1 MDPIT
6 LALIQGGVGLA
17 SGIAGGIGARRQARR
32 EEDRAEAALTRAG
45 ELKDAA
51 MAARESYGMG
61 PSYADLRKLVN
72 QDPTSDYLRQQ
83 AIRQEAGQLQALAG
97 GGARALLGGTQAVA
111 RGTADAMAKIA
122 ADEQARKAAGLQ
134 AVGQA
139 EQRIAEQR
147 LADARGDLALGR
159 GLEAEALGAQAGA
172 RDLRA
177 AGTQQMIQA
186 GIQGLGAYALGRE
199 SGFFGGERSAGAADT
214 TVDTGGQV
222 NNDPVLENALRT
234 GQITV
239 QDLMSGNYDYNQL
252 QTQAAN
258 ASFGFS
264 DPIQAQLSGGK
275 IFGEKGAILRGKT
288 PGEFSHDS
296 NPIDIMQDGAKIGEM
311 TGGEGIV
318 SPEDLGKL
326 EQLAGEGK
334 TSLHKFVRRLI
345 NKLEKNSNG

>member
-6 LALIQGGVGLA
+6 LALIRGGVSLA
-17 SGIAGGIGARRQARR
+17 SGIAGGIGARRQAAR
-32 EEDRAEAALTRAG
+32 EEDRADRALARAG

-61 PSYADLRKLVN
+61 PSYSDLRQLVN

-83 AIRQEAGQLQALAG
+83 AMRQEAGQLQALAG

-147 LADARGDLALGR
+147 LVDARGDLALGR
-159 GLEAEALGAQAGA
+159 GLEAESLGAQAGA
-172 RDLRA
+172 RDLRG

-199 SGFFGGERSAGAADT
+199 SGFFGGERSAGATDT
-214 TVDTGGQV
+214 TVDTGDQT
-222 NNDPVLENALRT
+222 NDPALQAAILSGRVT
-234 GQITV
+234 MSDI
-239 QDLMSGNYDYNQL
+239 MSGNIDMDQL
-252 QTQAAN
+252 RQEYGFGSMYENTGGLSLGTQATR
-258 ASFGFS
+258 GYK
-264 DPIQAQLSGGK
+264 DGGVM
-275 IFGEKGAILRGKT
+275 RGKT

>member
-1 MDPIT
+1 MAVDPIT
-6 LALIQGGVGLA
+6 LALIRGGVNLA
-17 SGIAGGIGARRQARR
+17 SGLVGGIGARRQSAR
-32 EEDRAEAALTRAG
+32 EEERAEAALTRAG

-61 PSYADLRKLVN
+61 PSYSDLRQLVM

-83 AIRQEAGQLQALAG
+83 ALRQEAGQLQALAG

-111 RGTADAMAKIA
+111 GSTANRMAQIA
-122 ADEQARKAAGLQ
+122 AQEQQRKVAGLQ
-134 AVGQA
+134 TVGQA

-147 LADARGDLALGR
+147 LVDARGDLTLGR
-159 GLEAEALGAQAGA
+159 GLEVEGLAAQAGA

-199 SGFFGGERSAGAADT
+199 SGFFGGERSAGATDT
-214 TVDTGGQV
+214 DLNLGQV
-222 NNDPVLENALRT
+222 ETAYTPTDPL
-234 GQITV
+234 QIAMAT
-239 QDLMSGNYDYNQL
+239 GNY
-252 QTQAAN
+252 AALEQELLN
-258 ASFGFS
+258 YR
-264 DPIQAQLSGGK
+264 DGGVM
-275 IFGEKGAILRGKT
+275 RGKT

-345 NKLEKNSNG
+345 KKLEKNSNG

>member
-1 MDPIT
+1 MVDPIT
-6 LALIQGGVGLA
+6 LALIRGGVSLA
-17 SGIAGGIGARRQARR
+17 SGIAGGIGARRQAAR
-32 EEDRAEAALTRAG
+32 EEDRADKALERAK

-61 PSYADLRKLVN
+61 PSYSDLRQLVM

-83 AIRQEAGQLQALAG
+83 ALRQEAGQLQALAG

-111 RGTADAMAKIA
+111 GSTANRMAQIA
-122 ADEQARKAAGLQ
+122 AQEQQRKVAGLQ
-134 AVGQA
+134 TVGQA

-159 GLEAEALGAQAGA
+159 GLEAEGLAAQAGA
-172 RDLRA
+172 RDLKA

-199 SGFFGGERSAGAADT
+199 SGFFGGERSATDT
-214 TVDTGGQV
+214 TVDTEDQT
-222 NNDPVLENALRT
+222 NDPALQAAILDGRVT
-234 GQITV
+234 MRDI
-239 QDLMSGNYDYNQL
+239 LSGNIDMDQL
-252 QTQAAN
+252 RREYAFADTYENTEGLSLGTQATR
-258 ASFGFS
+258 GYK
-264 DPIQAQLSGGK
+264 DGG
-275 IFGEKGAILRGKT
+275 IMRGKT

-345 NKLEKNSNG
+345 KKLENNSNG